1 MNFITIDTE
10 TGGLFPSIHA
20 LLAIGATCSW
30 STSTFEAYI
39 TPESQPGKIINPE
52 AAAKNGYSPEAWKL
66 LKAQPLQQV
75 YPAFLAWLLE
85 RKNERPGCVFV
96 CHHLAFDKPF
106 LTEAG
111 RVCGADDLPGRHSW
125 RCSQVLL
132 GLLMDI
138 GILAEGKTSLD
149 RLIEVSLWPVERY
162 QQHNALQDAFATQHG
177 FTWLLSRLA
186 KPSDTFSI
194 ERIRAERLRQMTS
207 EGWTAEH
214 DDLFVNGELRAAA
227 IAYAMAC
234 DDRAGED
241 VSNVWPWEIAWWK
254 PSEDPIRNL
263 EKAAA
268 LLAAEIDR
276 LKRKEGRADG

>member
-1 MNFITIDTE
+1 VVINE
-10 TGGLFPSIHA
+10 TVAGSP
-20 LLAIGATCSW
+20 ATPA
-30 STSTFEAYI
+30 TYAAY
-39 TPESQPGKIINPE
+39 
-52 AAAKNGYSPEAWKL
+52 
-66 LKAQPLQQV
+66 
-75 YPAFLAWLLE
+75 LE
-85 RKNERPGCVFV
+85 R
-96 CHHLAFDKPF
+96 LAGKCDKYQIG
-106 LTEAG
+106 LDLVEAPPAYSVSTG
-111 RVCGADDLPGRHSW
+111 DDAE
-125 RCSQVLL
+125 
-132 GLLMDI
+132 LM
-138 GILAEGKTSLD
+138 ESLNAV
-149 RLIEVSLWPVERY
+149 VS
-162 QQHNALQDAFATQHG
+162 AFATQHG

-241 VSNVWPWEIAWWK
+241 VSNVWPWEIDWWK